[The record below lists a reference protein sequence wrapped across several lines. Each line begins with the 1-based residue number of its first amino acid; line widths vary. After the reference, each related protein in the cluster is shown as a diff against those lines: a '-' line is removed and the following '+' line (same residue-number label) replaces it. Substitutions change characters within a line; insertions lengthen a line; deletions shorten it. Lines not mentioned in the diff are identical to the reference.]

1 MNQENKQ
8 KEPVIGKPINAVGK
22 SLVIHEWKGSGPEYV
37 HVHYED
43 DEAWHV
49 LDGTLTFKFPD
60 RIVDAAAG
68 TTVFVPAGV
77 PHTYF
82 TNGAARYLI
91 ILTPRLNEM
100 ISELQTSPFDKH
112 ASIMKKYKSEILD

>member
-1 MNQENKQ
+1 MQ
-8 KEPVIGKPINAVGK
+8 KEPVIGNPINAVGK
-22 SLVIHEWKGSGPEYV
+22 SIVIHEWKGSGPEYV

-60 RIVDAAAG
+60 RIVDVAAG

-82 TNGAARYLI
+82 TKGAARYLI

>member
-1 MNQENKQ
+1 MKQEGAQ
-8 KEPVIGKPINAVGK
+8 KEPVIGSPINAVGK
-22 SLVIHEWKGSGPEYV
+22 SIVIHEWKGSGPEYV

-49 LDGTLTFKFPD
+49 LEGTLTFKFAD
-60 RIVDAAAG
+60 RMVDAAAG

-82 TNGAARYLI
+82 TNGAARYLL

-100 ISELQTSPFDKH
+100 ISELQNSPFDQH
-112 ASIMKKYKSEILD
+112 AFIMKKYRSEILD